1 MSGDF
6 KQGMLSKLTDERL
19 NKLVGQAL
27 GITLPWFLVKLQEDY
42 QIWATGDEE
51 GRGKMG
57 KGEV

>member
-1 MSGDF
+1 
-6 KQGMLSKLTDERL
+6 MLSKLTDERL